1 MPPLFKVCKAKRV
14 EKYGEKC
21 TVVVMVLVNNLHPI
35 QKLIIIT
42 YE

>member
-21 TVVVMVLVNNLHPI
+21 TVVVVLVNNLHPI